1 MERENMLKVKARER
15 ISLRCKGGAERVWRG
30 TQRERWETK
39 PAGGSHEEKKAICER
54 KSWRGEKERSVRS
67 EKGVAT

>member
-1 MERENMLKVKARER
+1 MLKVKARER

-39 PAGGSHEEKKAICER
+39 PAGGSHEEKKQSVKE
-54 KSWRGEKERSVRS
+54 SHGE
-67 EKGVAT
+67 EKKKGQ